1 MCDRQEC
8 ELKIKV
14 ITKSDEEPY
23 ITGMGGTMATGLSMS
38 YHTKWIFRIKVA
50 HFNPEYPSDGCF
62 NFLFKALEKKLK
74 FFLGLAL
81 QALLKTLVVRLLVRF
96 LNVLAIGWL
105 SHI

>member
-1 MCDRQEC
+1 
-8 ELKIKV
+8 
-14 ITKSDEEPY
+14 
-23 ITGMGGTMATGLSMS
+23 MATGLSMS
-38 YHTKWIFRIKVA
+38 FHTKWIFRIKVA

-105 SHI
+105 SPI